1 MRPEKG
7 YSYET
12 YAVKRTNSLGEFLS
26 HFDINPE
33 FHRAYG
39 VDDPGGIVK
48 VRCTVTD
55 TDLSVKEMYA
65 DRNYDENCIDYL
77 AFLKYEEDFRIVMP
91 NIKMFNC
98 CFPYGADASCFNRE
112 GERTGTICRL
122 KVEII

>member
-1 MRPEKG
+1 MKPEKG
-7 YSYET
+7 IFFRT
-12 YAVKRTNSLGEFLS
+12 YASRETNSRGEFLS
-26 HFDINPE
+26 HFDINPK

-39 VDDPGGIVK
+39 VDDPNDIVE

-55 TDLSVKEMYA
+55 TDLSIKEMYA
-65 DRNYDENCIDYL
+65 DKNYDENCIDYL
-77 AFLKYEEDFRIVMP
+77 AFLEYDTDFRIVMP

-112 GERTGTICRL
+112 GKRTGTICRL